1 MQKFKEFFTS
11 KTTLSDEEWRRI
23 QEKVTIKSYEK
34 GDVIHHIGDVFKEMM
49 IINKGV
55 VRSYFIDPNGRDFT
69 WQIHFFHPHANLKN
83 LFVVDFASFT
93 QRQPSLMTF
102 EALEAT
108 ELYAISYK
116 DREELFAV
124 DKKWEHFGRK
134 VSEEV
139 YSMNYYRTAS
149 MLTDSVE
156 ERYRK
161 LLADSPEL
169 FEVVPQHY
177 IASYLG
183 ITPQSLSR
191 LKKREYNRR

>member
-11 KTTLSDEEWRRI
+11 KMPISEEEWQRI
-23 QEKVTIKSYEK
+23 QEKIKIKTYEK
-34 GDVIHHIGDVFKEMM
+34 GDVIHHIGDVFEDMM
-49 IINKGV
+49 FINKGV
-55 VRSYFIDPNGRDFT
+55 VRSYFIDPSGRDFT

-83 LFVVDFASFT
+83 LFVVDFASFS
-93 QRQPSLMTF
+93 QQQPSLMTF
-102 EALEAT
+102 EALEST
-108 ELYAISYK
+108 EVYAISYQ
-116 DREELFAV
+116 DREALFSV

-139 YSMNYYRTAS
+139 YSMNYYRTVS
-149 MLTDSVE
+149 MLVDSAE
-156 ERYRK
+156 DRYQK
-161 LLADSPEL
+161 LLSESPEL

-191 LKKREYNRR
+191 LKKR